1 MIEDN
6 LEFLLPMCTYY
17 KKPIVRAIFEN
28 LDLDEDCITFN
39 GTKIP
44 AINITKSTPLAI
56 SVILI
61 R

>member
-28 LDLDEDCITFN
+28 LDLDEDLLLSMEQKF
-39 GTKIP
+39 
-44 AINITKSTPLAI
+44 PL
-56 SVILI
+56 
-61 R
+61 

>member
-39 GTKIP
+39 GTKISRY
-44 AINITKSTPLAI
+44 KYYKKHSLSPLF
-56 SVILI
+56 
-61 R
+61 